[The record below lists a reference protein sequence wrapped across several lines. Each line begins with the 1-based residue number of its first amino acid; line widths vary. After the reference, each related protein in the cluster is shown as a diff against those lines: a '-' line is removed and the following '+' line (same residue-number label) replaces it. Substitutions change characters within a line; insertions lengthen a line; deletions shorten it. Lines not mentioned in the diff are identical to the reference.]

1 MSNFPRL
8 NRLKLQLNEFAV
20 KRVFN
25 GFPQM
30 CFITTP
36 KIIQFSK
43 EELKD
48 LWHFAKVRCITI
60 CIIDKDKVYKLNEK
74 GELELL

>member
-1 MSNFPRL
+1 MSNLPRL
-8 NRLKLQLNEFAV
+8 NQLKLQLNELGF
-20 KRVFN
+20 KRALD
-25 GFPQM
+25 GYPQARW
-30 CFITTP
+30 FTTP

-60 CIIDKDKVYKLNEK
+60 CVIDKDKVYKLNKK

>member
-8 NRLKLQLNEFAV
+8 NRLKLSIDECNVNRIARGYQQA
-20 KRVFN
+20 
-25 GFPQM
+25 

-60 CIIDKDKVYKLNEK
+60 YILDKDKVYKLNKK

>member
-1 MSNFPRL
+1 
-8 NRLKLQLNEFAV
+8 
-20 KRVFN
+20 
-25 GFPQM
+25 M

-60 CIIDKDKVYKLNEK
+60 CIIDRDKAYKLNKK

>member
-8 NRLKLQLNEFAV
+8 NRLKLSIDECNVNRIASGYQQA
-20 KRVFN
+20 
-25 GFPQM
+25 

-60 CIIDKDKVYKLNEK
+60 CIIDRVKAYKLNKK

>member
-1 MSNFPRL
+1 MYNLNQLKLRL
-8 NRLKLQLNEFAV
+8 NEVGFKRFASGYP
-20 KRVFN
+20 KSCWF
-25 GFPQM
+25 
-30 CFITTP
+30 TTP
-36 KIIQFSK
+36 KIIQKFSK
-43 EELKD
+43 KELQD